1 MTPTSRKR
9 PGSRRKRECANSHAS
24 DDVNEDVNGDYAG
37 DVSEDGYDV
46 IDISSDDEEAIVFGD
61 GTVAI
66 SNSTTVIQKIVM
78 TFTRRYSVCSME
90 RNSK

>member
-1 MTPTSRKR
+1 MTQRGR
-9 PGSRRKRECANSHAS
+9 NC
-24 DDVNEDVNGDYAG
+24 DYAG

-78 TFTRRYSVCSME
+78 TFTRRVRCVDGEEFEVASSMHQESSVYID
-90 RNSK
+90 